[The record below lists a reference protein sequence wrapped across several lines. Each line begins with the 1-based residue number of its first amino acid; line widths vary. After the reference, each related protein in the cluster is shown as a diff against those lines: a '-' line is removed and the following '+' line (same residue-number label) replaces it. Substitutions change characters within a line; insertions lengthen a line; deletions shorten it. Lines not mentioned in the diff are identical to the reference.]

1 MCRIL
6 LQALAQDQLRALLEL
21 TGGAQTAQKFGI
33 GVYDGD
39 TNQELR
45 PRLRESARVVPA
57 KVLIDLFIYLVF
69 LLLLFSGLHLKEQTF
84 FVVFSPNI
92 AGSMFTV
99 VGLMFCCFSQ
109 FKASLSLSC
118 NKLCSE

>member
-45 PRLRESARVVPA
+45 LRLRESARVVPA
-57 KVLIDLFIYLVF
+57 KALIEFLFIFSFFAASVQWLTPRSADF
-69 LLLLFSGLHLKEQTF
+69 L
-84 FVVFSPNI
+84 
-92 AGSMFTV
+92 
-99 VGLMFCCFSQ
+99 CCI
-109 FKASLSLSC
+109 
-118 NKLCSE
+118 

>member
-1 MCRIL
+1 MCAGGAIDIRLPCRIL

-45 PRLRESARVVPA
+45 LRLRESARVVPA
-57 KVLIDLFIYLVF
+57 KALIDLFIYLVF
-69 LLLLFSGLHLKEQTF
+69 FAASVQWLTSRSADF
-84 FVVFSPNI
+84 
-92 AGSMFTV
+92 
-99 VGLMFCCFSQ
+99 FCCI
-109 FKASLSLSC
+109 
-118 NKLCSE
+118 